1 MIDLTHVAADI
12 DEIVDRLRD
21 LGDMFKGSRI
31 CASGAAGFLGRHL
44 VAALKRLGAQSI
56 VALDNMVTASGLG
69 EEFVRSLNGDR
80 IVQFLRHDVAEPP
93 PDGFWTP
100 DFVIHAAALTSPYWY
115 RKHPLQTL
123 DASIAGTRNMLE
135 LAWKSRRSVPTRFL
149 LTSTSEIYGDPPD
162 AFVPTP
168 ETFRGNVDT
177 LGARSVYDE
186 GKRLAETL
194 CYAYRSAYGVDSVI
208 VRIFNAYGPG
218 MAETDYRATPNFA
231 AKLKA
236 GKPLQVYQTGK
247 QTRTFSYVTDIVVGI
262 LQALAKGKSGEAYNL
277 GSPGPEITILD
288 LAERMGELAARK
300 PQIEIVPHPESYP
313 GDEPQRRCPDI
324 SKARR
329 DLGFEPVVSLDEGL
343 SRFLKWT
350 EANYGAERAR
360 SAPG

>member
-1 MIDLTHVAADI
+1 MTNLTHVAADI
-12 DEIVDRLRD
+12 DEIVDRL
-21 LGDMFKGSRI
+21 GDVGDTFKGSRI
-31 CASGAAGFLGRHL
+31 CLSGAAGFLGRHL
-44 VAALKRLGAQSI
+44 VAALKRLGAKGI
-56 VALDNMVTASGLG
+56 VALDNMVTASDLG
-69 EEFVRSLNGDR
+69 EAFVWSLNGDR
-80 IVQFLRHDVAEPP
+80 VVQFVKCDVSEKTL

-300 PQIEIVPHPESYP
+300 PVIEIVPHPESYP
-313 GDEPQRRCPDI
+313 GDEPQRRCPSI
-324 SKARR
+324 EKARNHF
-329 DLGFEPVVSLDEGL
+329 GFNPVVPLDEGL
-343 SRFLKWT
+343 RRFLRWS
-350 EANYGAERAR
+350 EENYGRR
-360 SAPG
+360 